1 MTEKRGKL
9 ALPPAHAAHA
19 VHSAHHSNHENVPH
33 ASGTIESNL
42 VANLIMLQKTHLAFV
57 EKFDNLS
64 KQMSDLLA
72 LFELSAQTFAKQL
85 DPSIVQKD
93 AEFAEKIDQILEQ
106 NKIIAKSISLI
117 EERIRPQAA
126 QSPNPQQTQQQMP
139 QMQQRIP
146 AQNLS
151 GQQYTNQGVP
161 RPPQRI

>member
-1 MTEKRGKL
+1 
-9 ALPPAHAAHA
+9 
-19 VHSAHHSNHENVPH
+19 
-33 ASGTIESNL
+33 
-42 VANLIMLQKTHLAFV
+42 
-57 EKFDNLS
+57 
-64 KQMSDLLA
+64 MSDLLA

-139 QMQQRIP
+139 QTQQRIP
-146 AQNLS
+146 AQNPPVPQ
-151 GQQYTNQGVP
+151 QQYTNQGEP